1 MNRSFKAL
9 ADPTRRAIL
18 ATLRTGPA
26 NAGELGE
33 RLSVAPSALSF
44 HLRVLKEADLVSD
57 ERQGQFI
64 RYRLNSS
71 VVDDL
76 LRFVL
81 ETFGSGAD
89 GGGNGDARS
98 TGKERP

>member
-18 ATLRTGPA
+18 AVLRDSPA
-26 NAGELGE
+26 NAGELGD
-33 RLSVAPSALSF
+33 RLGVAPSALSF
-44 HLRVLKEADLVSD
+44 HLRVLKEADLVTD
-57 ERQGQFI
+57 ERRGQFI

-76 LRFVL
+76 IRFLMATFARDGSAGRSESTVIDK
-81 ETFGSGAD
+81 ET
-89 GGGNGDARS
+89 
-98 TGKERP
+98 K